1 MEWPKLT
8 FEISR
13 CTIAVMKNVLFIF
26 YVNSNHLEGAI
37 HLGVLPAVQQLHTV
51 ETNVRLSLHVQQNS
65 KKSSTCAC
73 TTENLCTHSP
83 RACSQSCLLMKRYHS
98 KYKAFTLEI
107 CSTNLRPGHSQE
119 TCV

>member
-65 KKSSTCAC
+65 KKSSTCA
-73 TTENLCTHSP
+73 S
-83 RACSQSCLLMKRYHS
+83 SCALSMCMHNRELVYS
-98 KYKAFTLEI
+98 L
-107 CSTNLRPGHSQE
+107 STCMQPIML
-119 TCV
+119 TY